1 MKVKVLFEI
10 KSARGI
16 IQPGE
21 IIDISPAMLER
32 LAGKVERIEVE
43 LWRWFVT
50 EADKVFRS
58 STKSAGSWNIHL
70 EHSRAAEALAE
81 AGDIPAARAELE
93 KALTALRGLP
103 AEQQTLL

>member
-10 KSARGI
+10 KSTKGI

-32 LAGKVERIEVE
+32 LSGKVERTEVE
-43 LWRWFVT
+43 LWRWFVL
-50 EADKVFRS
+50 EADKVYRS
-58 STKSAGSWNIHL
+58 STKSTDSWNKHL
-70 EHSRAAEALAE
+70 EHSMAAEALAD
-81 AGDIPAARAELE
+81 AGNIPAARAELE
-93 KALTALRGLP
+93 KALTVLRGLP